1 MSKSSFKKFNKTD
14 YWNDEEE
21 DNYNSRSRYLE
32 KKQNKLVEKALKTKD
47 ISILTDSEFEEYNNI
62 ENMEIY
68 NDFFQER

>member
-32 KKQNKLVEKALKTKD
+32 KKQNKLVEKALK
-47 ISILTDSEFEEYNNI
+47 N
-62 ENMEIY
+62 
-68 NDFFQER
+68 